1 MLDRYARPAMAQ
13 IWSMENQYK
22 AWLKVEI
29 AIDQAWAEQG
39 LISSDE
45 LKAIKENASFSL
57 DRIKEIENQTHHDVV
72 AFTRAVSETLG
83 AEKKWIHYG
92 VTSTDVVDT
101 ANGLRLKQ
109 ANQIILE
116 DLKKLHALLKEQAVQ
131 FKDTVMIGRTHGVHA
146 EPTSWGFKLARW
158 YDEIGRHIN
167 RFERASSAVEVGQI
181 SGAVG
186 TFANIPPVIEES
198 VCDLLGLKNQPIT
211 SQVLPRDLH
220 ADYLSTITLIG
231 SSLENFATE
240 IRSLQRTEIR
250 EVQEFFD
257 KKQKGSSA
265 MPHKRN
271 PIGCE
276 NISGLARVLRGYLVP
291 AYEDITL
298 WHERDISHSSVERI
312 VLPDATT
319 LIDYM
324 LTRFTKILAQLEVYP
339 NRMKE
344 NLNKTGGL
352 IYSQRVL
359 LKLIDSGLSREA
371 AYDLVQ
377 PLTAKAWDEGISF
390 EKLVKESP
398 EIKQR
403 LSSDSLA
410 DAFDYNYHLRR
421 IDEVFK
427 RLKIN

>member
-1 MLDRYARPAMAQ
+1 MLIRYARPAMQQ
-13 IWSMENQYK
+13 IWSMENQYRT
-22 AWLKVEI
+22 WLAVEI
-29 AIDQAWAEQG
+29 AIDEAWAKQG
-39 LISSDE
+39 LIPAAD
-45 LKAIKENASFSL
+45 LKAIQDNASFDL
-57 DRIKEIENQTHHDVV
+57 TRIEEIEAQTHHDVV

-83 AEKKWIHYG
+83 DEKKWIHYG

-101 ANGLRLKQ
+101 ANGVRLKQ
-109 ANQIILE
+109 ANTIIRE
-116 DLKKLHALLKEQAVQ
+116 DLATLHELLKKQAVQ
-131 FKDTVMIGRTHGVHA
+131 YKETVMIGRTHGVHA

-158 YDEIGRHIN
+158 YDEIGRQIK
-167 RFERASSAVEVGQI
+167 RFEEVSAAVEVGQI

-186 TFANIPPVIEES
+186 TFANISPEIEEY
-198 VCDLLGLKNQPIT
+198 VCESLGLQNQPIS

-220 ADYLSTITLIG
+220 ADYLATIALIG
-231 SSLENFATE
+231 SSLESFATE

-312 VLPDATT
+312 VLPDATS

-324 LTRFTKILAQLEVYP
+324 LTRFTKILRQLEVYP
-339 NRMKE
+339 DRMKA
-344 NLNKTGGL
+344 NLDKTGGL

-359 LKLIDSGLSREA
+359 LKLIDAGLSREA

-377 PLTAKAWDEGISF
+377 PLTAKAWDEGLSF
-390 EKLVKESP
+390 ETLVKKSP
-398 EIKQR
+398 EIQATLDEDA
-403 LSSDSLA
+403 LS
-410 DAFDYNYHLRR
+410 DAFDYRYHLRR
-421 IDEVFK
+421 VDEVFK
-427 RLKIN
+427 RLGLA

>member
-13 IWSMENQYK
+13 LWSMENQYK
-22 AWLKVEI
+22 TWLEVEI
-29 AIDQAWAEQG
+29 AIDQAWAEHG
-39 LISSDE
+39 LIPSED
-45 LKAIKENASFSL
+45 LRAIKENASFDL
-57 DRIKEIENQTHHDVV
+57 DRIKEIEKQTHHDVV
-72 AFTRAVSETLG
+72 AFTQAVSESLG
-83 AEKKWIHYG
+83 DEKKWIHYG

-116 DLKKLHALLKEQAVQ
+116 DLKKLHALLKAQAVQ
-131 FKDTVMIGRTHGVHA
+131 YKDTVMIGRTHGVHA

-158 YDEIGRHIN
+158 YDEVTRQID

-198 VCDLLGLKNQPIT
+198 VCAMLGLKNQAIT

-220 ADYLSTITLIG
+220 ADYLATIALIG
-231 SSLENFATE
+231 SSLERFATE

-312 VLPDATT
+312 VFPDATT
-319 LIDYM
+319 LIDYI
-324 LTRFTKILAQLEVYP
+324 LTRFTKILTQLEVYP
-339 NRMKE
+339 KRMKE

-377 PLTAKAWDEGISF
+377 PLTAKGWDENISF

-403 LSSDSLA
+403 LSADSLA

-427 RLKIN
+427 RLKIE